1 MKLFEMNF
9 DKPFFDDLPPEP
21 KSSEELTGL
30 ILQEA
35 SGQKV
40 DMSKYNDREINRA
53 VRKLIMNGL
62 LRGTVIDEQFCSWS
76 KLTPKGEYYL
86 HLESKELFY

>member
-9 DKPFFDDLPPEP
+9 DNPFFDDLPPEP
-21 KSSEELTGL
+21 KSSKELIEL

-53 VRKLIMNGL
+53 VRKLITDSL
-62 LRGTVIDEQFCSWS
+62 LRGTVIDDHFCSWS

-86 HLESKELFY
+86 LLDSKELLY